1 MSSNPTI
8 AYHNGSWVPWSD
20 VRIDPNDRGFLTADA
35 VFDAA
40 RTFNGE
46 GFQLKAHVDRLY
58 RSLHITRMDPGI
70 SADEMLTIT
79 MEAIERN
86 EEHRAAV
93 GDFQV
98 WQGVTRGAG
107 RWAYD
112 AGVPNVY
119 VKVSPVDFGRYG
131 PHYEKGAR
139 AVVTRTQSLSYGT
152 VDPKLK
158 TYSRMHFNL
167 AELEAGYTDP
177 GAWPVL
183 VDSIGNLTEGSGYNL
198 FIVSGGR
205 VITPPSTGVLPGI
218 SRQYAI
224 DIAKRLGLMV
234 DEVDIQPFDLY
245 SADEAFFTGTSPCI
259 LPVTVAD
266 GLPIGSGLPGPI
278 TQQMLGTWSEDVGVD
293 IATQAV
299 AFTPGM

>member
-1 MSSNPTI
+1 MSSNTTI
-8 AYHNGSWVPWSD
+8 AYHNGSWMQWSD
-20 VRIDPNDRGFLTADA
+20 VRIDPNDRGFVAADA

-40 RTFNGE
+40 RTFNGQ
-46 GFQLKAHVDRLY
+46 GFLLKAHVDRLY
-58 RSLHITRMDPGI
+58 RSLHITRMDPGMT
-70 SADEMLTIT
+70 ADEMLAITI
-79 MEAIERN
+79 EVIERN
-86 EEHRAAV
+86 EEHRPEV

-98 WQGVTRGAG
+98 WQGVTRGSG
-107 RWAYD
+107 RWAHD
-112 AGVPNVY
+112 AGAPNVY

-131 PHYEKGAR
+131 PHYAKGAR
-139 AVVTRTQSLSYGT
+139 SVITRTQSLSYDT

-167 AELEAGYTDP
+167 AELEAEFTDP

-183 VDSIGNLTEGSGYNL
+183 TDHAGNLTEGSGYNL

-224 DIAKRLGLMV
+224 DIATRLGIDV

-245 SADEAFFTGTSPCI
+245 SADEAFFTGTSPCM

-266 GLPIGSGLPGPI
+266 GLTIGTGLPGPI
-278 TQQMLGTWSEDVGVD
+278 TRRLLGTWSEDVGVD
-293 IATQAV
+293 IAAQAI